1 MNGDKSESQWCSCYA
16 HKQIAY
22 HYRLTSGAEGIL
34 PFTLHP
40 AASIEHALCYVNH
53 SHCIQQPPQ
62 SMPCAMST
70 IHTASS
76 SLHRACLVL
85 CQTHLIFVV
94 DVDSEPKWSGAE
106 SLIGNEAILK
116 GCLAFGLNHTVEGH
130 WSELQQPYTKKLNMM
145 HRDLMPKL
153 LFKNIH
159 QYYRMGR
166 APT

>member
-1 MNGDKSESQWCSCYA
+1 MSWSRVHTNEHVCTGRGWMEINLNLNGAIVMHTNS
-16 HKQIAY
+16 
-22 HYRLTSGAEGIL
+22 L
-34 PFTLHP
+34 PLQ
-40 AASIEHALCYVNH
+40 VNKWSWRH
-53 SHCIQQPPQ
+53 T
-62 SMPCAMST
+62 A
-70 IHTASS
+70 IHIASS

-94 DVDSEPKWSGAE
+94 DVDTEPKRSGAE
-106 SLIGNEAILK
+106 SLIGNETILK

-159 QYYRMGR
+159 QCYRMGR